1 MRRCF
6 FRRPST
12 ADDGAEINGEINEKG
27 VRTPRDWS
35 ALCLTA
41 IRLLQFAYFAFV
53 HHSLRDFERSS
64 YFREDGPWHHS
75 PDGMRHSR
83 RMMSWVRMQVRLDHE
98 V

>member
-6 FRRPST
+6 FRRSSRT
-12 ADDGAEINGEINEKG
+12 DDAAENGEINEKG

-35 ALCLTA
+35 ALFLTA
-41 IRLLQFAYFAFV
+41 VRLLQFAYFAFA
-53 HHSLRDFERSS
+53 HHSLHGFERSS

-83 RMMSWVRMQVRLDHE
+83 RMMRWVRMQVRLDHK